1 MQSFRQ
7 LYLLLRERKMKLTKL
22 KIVVIFIAFIAAL
35 FVLGVSYIWYL
46 RINDPIYKATGW
58 TKKQFIRWAYKVE
71 PVKEHNR
78 WRISDGNE
86 ELMDP
91 NVPFFVQILNDI
103 KDVAFVSKR
112 CRHYKYGWVIY
123 LPDDIPKP
131 VARVLARINQQ
142 DVGKYIDQ
150 IFPDVNDL
158 LSICSYDEKG
168 RIIGSE
174 KVRIKLLALSEDK
187 HTISVETEP
196 FFLSD
201 NPDIHGRFEDV
212 VILLGPMK
220 EGTVNICE

>member
-1 MQSFRQ
+1 
-7 LYLLLRERKMKLTKL
+7 MKLTKL

-35 FVLGVSYIWYL
+35 IVPGVSYIWYL

-78 WRISDGNE
+78 WRTSDSNE

-91 NVPFFVQILNDI
+91 NTPFLVHILNDI
-103 KDVAFVSKR
+103 KDIAWASTR
-112 CRHYKYGWVIY
+112 YKYQWVIH
-123 LPDDIPKP
+123 LPDNIPKP
-131 VARVLARINQQ
+131 VTRVLTGISQQ
-142 DVGKYIDQ
+142 DIGKYIDQ

-201 NPDIHGRFEDV
+201 NPDIHGKCEDV